1 MRVVGLVLQQHGGRR
16 LVKIQTSGSVVQSA
30 LQLSGFSTVKIIIK
44 NEKKK
49 KKTKGSNAKNYVSMC
64 VCVCLSVARTNL
76 VTKKIKIIIIINTLS
91 PVRLFLF
98 KFFGRRRRWSSAQ
111 QQQPTT
117 NTTTTKI
124 SV

>member
-49 KKTKGSNAKNYVSMC
+49 KKLRGRTRRTTCPC

-76 VTKKIKIIIIINTLS
+76 VTKKIIIIIIINTLS

-111 QQQPTT
+111 
-117 NTTTTKI
+117 
-124 SV
+124 